1 MTDEPTPSAW
11 IDARLA
17 EFPRAQRDAL
27 QDLREAIA
35 SAAPEAEE
43 VISYAMPAF
52 RYRGR
57 MLVSYDGFKTHCSL
71 FPMSSEIVGRHPELA
86 EFAVAKGTYHFTPE
100 HPIPARLVAIVV
112 RDRIAQIDAKATSA
126 RRSGTSA

>member
-1 MTDEPTPSAW
+1 MTEETTPSAW

-17 EFPRAQRDAL
+17 GFPSAQRDAL
-27 QDLREAIA
+27 QELREAIA
-35 SAAPEAEE
+35 GAAPEAEE
-43 VISYAMPAF
+43 TISYSMPAF

-71 FPMSSEIVGRHPELA
+71 FPMSGEIVERHPELA

-100 HPIPARLVAIVV
+100 HPIPATLVEIVV

-126 RRSGTSA
+126 KRSDTSV

>member
-1 MTDEPTPSAW
+1 MTDETHPSAW

-17 EFPRAQRDAL
+17 GFPSAQRDVL
-27 QDLREAIA
+27 QQLREAIA
-35 SAAPEAEE
+35 KAAPEAEE
-43 VISYAMPAF
+43 VVSYAMPAF

-100 HPIPARLVAIVV
+100 HPIPASLVEIVV
-112 RDRIAQIDAKATSA
+112 RDRIAQIDAKAGSTT
-126 RRSGTSA
+126 RP